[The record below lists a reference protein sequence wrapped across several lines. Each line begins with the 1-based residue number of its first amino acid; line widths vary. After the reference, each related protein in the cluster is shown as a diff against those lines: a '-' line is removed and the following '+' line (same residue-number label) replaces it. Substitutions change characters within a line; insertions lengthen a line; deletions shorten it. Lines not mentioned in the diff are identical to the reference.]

1 MKIGIMQGRLTP
13 PYNERIQFFP
23 WLKWENE
30 FKLACNKIDLIE
42 WTIDDFNIHLNP
54 IFFEQELI
62 LNLSKKFKINIESVT
77 CDFLMENP
85 FYKNAKTKINSLYY
99 LERLIDVSK
108 DLKIKYLVFPL
119 VDNGSIENI
128 SQENELIKKL
138 SKIEKKL
145 TKNTMILFESDYY
158 PKKLKKFILKFNP
171 NKFGINYDTG
181 NSASLGFDVKQ
192 EIDQYYEFIKNI
204 HIKDR
209 LLNSES
215 VKLGNGSFLF
225 EQFFKLIKE
234 RLYKG
239 NLILQTARGKNNR
252 EMETLD
258 YNLKFLRKLI

>member
-1 MKIGIMQGRLTP
+1 
-13 PYNERIQFFP
+13 
-23 WLKWENE
+23 
-30 FKLACNKIDLIE
+30 
-42 WTIDDFNIHLNP
+42 
-54 IFFEQELI
+54 
-62 LNLSKKFKINIESVT
+62 
-77 CDFLMENP
+77 
-85 FYKNAKTKINSLYY
+85 
-99 LERLIDVSK
+99 
-108 DLKIKYLVFPL
+108 
-119 VDNGSIENI
+119 
-128 SQENELIKKL
+128 
-138 SKIEKKL
+138 
-145 TKNTMILFESDYY
+145 MILFESDYY

-209 LLNSES
+209 LLNSKT

-234 RLYKG
+234 RFYKG